1 MERMRVLIT
10 NHTLSSRTGTELYT
24 QELALALLEQGHTP
38 IVYSTQLG
46 GLAQELRNKTV
57 PVVDDL
63 DFVSATPDI
72 IHGQHSLATMTALLR
87 FPSTPAL
94 YFFHNNLSWEDVP
107 PRFPRIMRYV
117 AVDDTCRDRLVLE
130 YGIPEGRVRV
140 LHNSVDLS
148 QFKPRPPLPAKPARA
163 LAFGN
168 YDGRYLAAVREACER
183 AGLALDIVGMHS
195 GNLCERPETL
205 LGSYDVIFAK
215 GRCALEALATGT
227 SVVLCGQHGIGPLV
241 TVKNLDWL
249 RAVNFGHRA
258 LQKPLEPEA
267 VLCELANYDSMDA
280 ASVSA
285 RIRATAGRGQMVDAV
300 LDLYREAIEEYSVAD
315 KSGAEDEGRAAAAYL
330 RWLAIQF
337 KREEDLTMS
346 SATLRLRN
354 RLLRVPVLGTLALS
368 VTRRAFR

>member
-1 MERMRVLIT
+1 MESMRVLIT
-10 NHTLSSRTGTELYT
+10 NHMLASRTGTELYT

-46 GLAQELRNKTV
+46 ALAQELRNRTI

-63 DFVSATPDI
+63 ELVSVKPDI
-72 IHGQHSLATMTALLR
+72 IHGQQGLATMTALLR

-107 PRFPRIMRYV
+107 PQFPRIMRYV
-117 AVDDTCRDRLVLE
+117 PVDDTCRDRLVFE
-130 YGIPEGRVRV
+130 YGIPESRVRV

-148 QFKPRPPLPAKPARA
+148 QFKLRAPLPTKPARA
-163 LAFGN
+163 LAFSN
-168 YDGRYLAAVREACER
+168 YKGRYLAALREACDR
-183 AGLALDIVGMHS
+183 AGLALDIVGLHA
-195 GNLCERPETL
+195 GNLCEQPETL
-205 LGSYDVIFAK
+205 LGAYDIIFAK
-215 GRCALEALATGT
+215 GRCALEALATGA
-227 SVVLCGQHGIGPLV
+227 SVILCGQHGIGPLV

-258 LQKPLEPEA
+258 LQKPLETGT
-267 VLCELANYDSMDA
+267 VLSELANYDPMDA
-280 ASVSA
+280 AAVSA
-285 RIRATAGRGQMVDAV
+285 RIRATAGRGQMVAAI
-300 LDLYREAIEEYSVAD
+300 LDLYEEAIEEYR
-315 KSGAEDEGRAAAAYL
+315 GAAKPDAEEEGRASASYL

-346 SATLRLRN
+346 STTIRLRN
-354 RLLRVPVLGTLALS
+354 RLLRVPVLRTLALS